1 MDLLE
6 VKNIS
11 KTYGN
16 GEVAVHALKQ
26 ATFSVPKGEFVAV
39 VGAVSYTHLDVY
51 KRQVDIR
58 PIGFIV
64 QV

>member
-26 ATFSVPKGEFVAV
+26 ATFLSQRRICCRRWGVRLREKYASEHGGGPGYA
-39 VGAVSYTHLDVY
+39 HLRQGVY
-51 KRQVDIR
+51 
-58 PIGFIV
+58 
-64 QV
+64 

>member
-39 VGAVSYTHLDVY
+39 VGESAPEKV
-51 KRQVDIR
+51 R
-58 PIGFIV
+58 F
-64 QV
+64 

>member
-26 ATFSVPKGEFVAV
+26 ATFLSPKENLLPSLGSPAPEKVRF
-39 VGAVSYTHLDVY
+39 
-51 KRQVDIR
+51 
-58 PIGFIV
+58 
-64 QV
+64 